1 LSNSDIYLFH
11 AFNDN
16 TLTVTSRV
24 NGVVGWPWLFG
35 LHVICDLRVDPS
47 MRVSMNVKTS
57 TGKIVMKTEASMV
70 FDSLKLEAV
79 AGGVEASFVGNFIAN
94 LKTTT
99 GGININATYTP

>member
-1 LSNSDIYLFH
+1 
-11 AFNDN
+11 
-16 TLTVTSRV
+16 
-24 NGVVGWPWLFG
+24 
-35 LHVICDLRVDPS
+35 
-47 MRVSMNVKTS
+47 
-57 TGKIVMKTEASMV
+57 MV